1 MAGPDASRT
10 ASPGLPSPGLPRR
23 GGALTG
29 LATGNALAAIIT
41 LGAQPVLAR
50 LFSPADFGVAETFAA
65 LLALAFPVA
74 SLRYEDALVLPE
86 SDDDAR
92 AVWHVAL
99 GLTLGAVAL
108 VALAPLAT
116 PFALRSES
124 GRALTPFLWL
134 FAPGLFALRAQ
145 RLADAWLVRQRRFSS
160 ITAATVARSV
170 TTSTW
175 RLAAGVLGHSGGL
188 VTGFVGGNAAA
199 VAVQGRSLVRSG
211 LFDARPSWVAMRR
224 VAVRYRRFALYT
236 TPSTLLAA
244 LSSRLPLLAL
254 AALFPLDVVG
264 HLGRVLVVVATP
276 LGFVG
281 GALARVLTA
290 DGVAARRAG
299 TLTPLALR
307 THALHASVGL
317 WPCLALVVA
326 GPDAFDV
333 VFGAAWREAG
343 VYARLT
349 APWFVLASHAA
360 TLSPLFDLT
369 ERHRQDLASTLA
381 LFAGMALALIV
392 AAIQESSATATIAL
406 LGATG
411 AALRIGHV
419 AVLLRVAGVTTSEA
433 LRSIAASGLTA
444 TLTLVPVVV
453 AVARSAPPLAAL
465 ALLVASGLAYAA
477 VEGRRWRR
485 LA

>member
-1 MAGPDASRT
+1 MADPDAFRS
-10 ASPGLPSPGLPRR
+10 ASPGLPRSGLLRR

-29 LATGNALAAIIT
+29 LAGGNALAALVT

-50 LFSPADFGVAETFAA
+50 LFSPAEFGVAETFAA

-108 VALAPLAT
+108 VALAPLAA
-116 PFALRSES
+116 PLAMDSES
-124 GRALTPFLWL
+124 GRALAPFLWL

-145 RLADAWLVRQRRFSS
+145 RLADAWLVRQRRFGS

-170 TTSTW
+170 TTSAW
-175 RLAAGVLGHSGGL
+175 RLAAGVLGQSGGL

-199 VAVQGRSLVRSG
+199 VVVQARALVRSG
-211 LFDARPSWVAMRR
+211 LFAARPSWTAMRR

-264 HLGRVLVVVATP
+264 HLGRVLLVVATP

-281 GALARVLTA
+281 GALSRVLTA
-290 DGVAARRAG
+290 DGAAAHRAG
-299 TLTPLALR
+299 TLAPLALR

-317 WPCLALVVA
+317 WPCLALMVA
-326 GPDAFDV
+326 GPDAFEV

-343 VYARLT
+343 EYARLT

-369 ERHRQDLASTLA
+369 ERHRRDLASTLA
-381 LFAGMALALIV
+381 LFAGMALALVV
-392 AAIQESSATATIAL
+392 AAVLDASAPATIAL
-406 LGATG
+406 LGAVG
-411 AALRIGHV
+411 AALRIAHI
-419 AVLLRVAGVTTSEA
+419 AVLLRVAGVTAGAA
-433 LRSIAASGLTA
+433 LRSIWPSAVTAAVA
-444 TLTLVPVVV
+444 LVPVAV
-453 AVARSAPPLAAL
+453 AVFRGAPPLAVV
-465 ALLVASGLAYAA
+465 ALLAVSGLAYAA

-485 LA
+485 VA